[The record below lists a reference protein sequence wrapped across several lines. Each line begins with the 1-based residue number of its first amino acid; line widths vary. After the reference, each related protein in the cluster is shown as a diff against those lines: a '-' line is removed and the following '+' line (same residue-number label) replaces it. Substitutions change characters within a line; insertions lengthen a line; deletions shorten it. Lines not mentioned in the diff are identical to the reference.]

1 MASLKIKPDD
11 VPRHPG
17 HQDVTAYFPHGEK
30 AVTDLLE
37 GQLAFLSHVRLY
49 EENHPGTH
57 ILQQNLVWK
66 YEFLRCFLGCLDEA
80 ELAIDCDD

>member
-1 MASLKIKPDD
+1 MADD

-17 HQDVTAYFPHGEK
+17 HQDVTAYFPRGEK

-57 ILQQNLVWK
+57 ILP
-66 YEFLRCFLGCLDEA
+66 A
-80 ELAIDCDD
+80 EPRLEVRVPPLFPRMSR